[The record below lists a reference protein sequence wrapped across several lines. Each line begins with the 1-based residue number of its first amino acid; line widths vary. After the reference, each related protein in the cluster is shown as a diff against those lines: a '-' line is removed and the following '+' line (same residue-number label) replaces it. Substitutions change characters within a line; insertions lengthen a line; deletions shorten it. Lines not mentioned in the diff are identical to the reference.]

1 MSRINIHHQLSMSR
15 VKISV
20 IVPVYNAETYLRRCV
35 DSILAQ
41 TFTDF
46 ELLLVDDGSTDA
58 SGKICDEYASAD
70 ARVRV
75 FHKPNGGV
83 SSARNLGLDNAR
95 GEWIAFADSDDYVDC
110 NWLDSMA
117 PSTDKDCDLSCCG
130 FHLHNGTDVA
140 VTNKGINFRG
150 SNADLVDKLSQIGMI
165 GVLWNKL
172 FRRSIIIENGLRLDE
187 RFIYREDEEF
197 FFRYL
202 VFCKECT
209 SAETPTYHYNEPDWM
224 KYKSQTNASVS
235 YYLLASINTSCSKMM
250 LDNGSGDVLREELD
264 NLLLFALRKNP
275 LKALGFISEYKLA
288 TNKPYI
294 PICWM
299 IMSKSL
305 KKISLRIAK

>member
-1 MSRINIHHQLSMSR
+1 MSR

-20 IVPVYNAETYLRRCV
+20 IVPVYNAEKYLRRCV

-110 NWLDSMA
+110 NWLDCMVS
-117 PSTDKDCDLSCCG
+117 PIDKDCDLSCCG
-130 FHLHNGTDVA
+130 FHLHNSTDVA
-140 VTNKGINFRG
+140 VTNKGVGLKG
-150 SNADLVDKLSQIGMI
+150 SNADLVDKLSQIGMM
-165 GVLWNKL
+165 GSLCNKL
-172 FRRSIIIENGLRLDE
+172 FRRSIIKEYALKLDG
-187 RFIYREDEEF
+187 RFVFREDEEF

-202 VFCKECT
+202 VLCRKCIST
-209 SAETPTYHYNEPDWM
+209 ETPSYHYFEPDWM
-224 KYKSQTNASVS
+224 KYKSQWNTSASFH
-235 YYLLASINTSCSKMM
+235 LLTSIINSCSKMKIS
-250 LDNGSGDVLREELD
+250 NEFSKASHEELD
-264 NLLLFALRKNP
+264 NLLLFVLRKHP
-275 LKALGFISEYKLA
+275 LKAYSIIREYKLA
-288 TNKPYI
+288 TNKSYGR
-294 PICWM
+294 ICGV
-299 IMSKSL
+299 IIYKSVRKMSSRL
-305 KKISLRIAK
+305 A